1 LYILEAKLSKDEVAL
16 HFSENK
22 KNTIDQ
28 TVYLS
33 YNKTIIHKGE

>member
-1 LYILEAKLSKDEVAL
+1 ML

-28 TVYLS
+28 MVHLS
-33 YNKTIIHKGE
+33 YNKTIKRKGE

>member
-1 LYILEAKLSKDEVAL
+1 MLV
-16 HFSENK
+16 FSENK

-28 TVYLS
+28 KVYLS